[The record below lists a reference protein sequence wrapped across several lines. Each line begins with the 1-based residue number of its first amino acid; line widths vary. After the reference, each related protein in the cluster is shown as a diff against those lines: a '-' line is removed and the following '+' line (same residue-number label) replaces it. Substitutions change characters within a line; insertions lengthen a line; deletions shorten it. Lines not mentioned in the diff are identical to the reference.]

1 MSLEELIRK
10 CLVAFREQQRKK
22 RVYQNYYE
30 GEHDITKNY
39 ALNESRSNMVVVV
52 NFFKKFVQDE
62 VAYALGNSIAYTST
76 EDKDEALS
84 SIEDNFSHWE
94 RLHNQRLALEGIKF
108 GESYELK
115 YIDENK
121 DFKCTVLTPLE
132 MFVVESGNVEKKIDL
147 GLHVYKPD
155 MFSNEEHADVYHGN
169 KVYTYKLS
177 AGDDLTLLSE
187 KTINFKSPPIRK
199 FKANFEASS
208 LLDDIK
214 AQNDAYNNVLSD
226 LINEV
231 SDFRQALLKV
241 VGAQEMQEEQVK
253 KMKKNGIIY
262 IPTGADVGYLIK
274 ELNDTFVQN
283 LLNTIEDKLYKQAS
297 HIDTNEKLQ
306 SNLSASAL
314 RSRMISLENKCIM
327 LQSMMEEIIKARLK
341 DYFEFV
347 KKRTKVLYDFK
358 KIKVKQTM
366 NIPADIQMLADSFS
380 KLKDHISQETILGQI
395 PFVDNPKIE
404 LEKWLAEQQRK
415 KELGL

>member
-1 MSLEELIRK
+1 MTFEELIRK
-10 CLVAFREQQRKK
+10 CMVSFREQQRIK
-22 RVYQNYYE
+22 RKYQDYYE
-30 GEHDITKNY
+30 GKHDITKNY

-62 VAYALGNSIAYTST
+62 VAYALGNQISYASV
-76 EDKDEALS
+76 EDNDEALD
-84 SIEDNFSHWE
+84 SIEDDFSYWE

-132 MFVVESGNVEKKIDL
+132 MFIVEEGNVEKKVKL
-147 GLHVYKPD
+147 ALHIYKPD
-155 MFSNEEHADVYHGN
+155 MFFSKEYLDVYKNN
-169 KVYTYKLS
+169 KVYTYELS
-177 AGDDLTLLSE
+177 AGDDLTYISE
-187 KTINFKSPPIRK
+187 KIINFKSPPIRK
-199 FKANFEASS
+199 FRANFEATS

-214 AQNDAYNNVLSD
+214 DQNDAYNNVLSD

-241 VGAQEMQEEQVK
+241 VGAQEMSEEQVR
-253 KMKKNGIIY
+253 KMKKKGIIY
-262 IPTGADVGYLIK
+262 IPTGADVDYLIK

-327 LQSMMEEIIKARLK
+327 LQSMMEEVIKARLK
-341 DYFEFV
+341 DYFDFV
-347 KKRTKVLYDFK
+347 KKRTKVLYNFK
-358 KIKVKQTM
+358 KIKIKQTM
-366 NIPADIQMLADSFS
+366 NIPADILMLADAFS
-380 KLKDHISQETILGQI
+380 KLKDHVSQETILGQL

-404 LEKWLAEQQRK
+404 LEKWFKEKERK